1 MGHNLLK
8 TVGIAA
14 ILSMPTTAFGDEVS
28 SGNGVT
34 PNVSTTDVVQA
45 VTGNSVGVS
54 RLFRDKR
61 GVRVEIVTSGL
72 DIDAVYTVWWVIF
85 NDPNACATT
94 PCGPADAMNP
104 ATIPGVMWADGFHA
118 SSAGIGSMTA
128 SLLENDVSG
137 EQAPF
142 AANTLQN
149 AAKAEIH
156 MVLKSHGLP
165 AANIADIFRQVT
177 TSEGGPACMA
187 CADTH
192 FAIHQ
197 PQ

>member
-1 MGHNLLK
+1 MGRNLLK

-14 ILSMPTTAFGDEVS
+14 ILSMPATAFSDEVN

-34 PNVSTTDVVQA
+34 PNVSNSDVIRIDGGA
-45 VTGNSVGVS
+45 VVVDGVS

-72 DIDAVYTVWWVIF
+72 DTDAVYTVWWVFF

-94 PCGPADAMNP
+94 PCTEMDLMNP
-104 ATIPGVMWADGFHA
+104 ATISGVMWADGFHA

-165 AANIADIFRQVT
+165 AANIFAQVT
-177 TSEGGPACMA
+177 TSEGGFACGA